1 MCDDTERMAACAAA
15 VVLFSGQ
22 LLINQAK
29 RKQKKRRWWVSSF
42 NKSRSRYNA
51 TDMLSDFVREPSKTF
66 ENFCRMSQDDF
77 TFLLN
82 KIGPHI
88 SKIDTNMRQCI
99 PTQARFA
106 IALRFLATGDSYKS
120 LSYLFKVSIQTVS
133 RCVDDVCKAI
143 MQELRE
149 EIKLPRSSHEW
160 LEIAEEFNGKWN
172 FPHCIGAL
180 DGKHCVMQSP
190 IHSGSEY
197 INYKG
202 TFSIVLLALVDADY
216 NFIFVDC
223 GCQGRIS
230 DGGVY
235 RNTEF
240 YKKLCRSELDIPQP
254 DFLPSKEEKMPY
266 VFVADSAFALTVN
279 MMKPYAGNHNKGTKE
294 RVFNY
299 RLSRARRIVENAFG
313 IMSSVFRVLSKP
325 ILLQPDKVT
334 DIVMTCVLLHN
345 FLRRSKK
352 SRQIYTPVGIFD
364 TDHEGVIQP
373 GSWRND
379 QEGMSSLLPLR
390 SLPRRAAVT
399 AKSVRDK
406 FAEYFVT
413 NGAVSWQNNY
423 S

>member
-1 MCDDTERMAACAAA
+1 MVENRMKVDKLANPVQTGYLAII
-15 VVLFSGQ
+15 V
-22 LLINQAK
+22 AK
-29 RKQKKRRWWVSSF
+29 DRG
-42 NKSRSRYNA
+42 SRVA
-51 TDMLSDFVREPSKTF
+51 E
-66 ENFCRMSQDDF
+66 
-77 TFLLN
+77 
-82 KIGPHI
+82 
-88 SKIDTNMRQCI
+88 
-99 PTQARFA
+99 
-106 IALRFLATGDSYKS
+106 
-120 LSYLFKVSIQTVS
+120 
-133 RCVDDVCKAI
+133 
-143 MQELRE
+143 
-149 EIKLPRSSHEW
+149 LPRSSHEW

-172 FPHCIGAL
+172 FPDCLGVL

-202 TFSIVLLALVDADY
+202 TFSIVLLALVDAGY
-216 NFIFVDC
+216 KFIFVDC
-223 GCQGRIS
+223 SCGN
-230 DGGVY
+230 DDMNL
-235 RNTEF
+235 NTEF
-240 YKKLCRSELDIPQP
+240 YKKLSRSELDLPQS
-254 DFLPSKEEKMPY
+254 DFLPSQEEKMPY
-266 VFVADSAFALTVN
+266 FFVAGSAFALTVN
-279 MMKPYAGNHNKGTKE
+279 MMKPCAGNHNKGTKE

-313 IMSSVFRVLSKP
+313 IMSSVFRVLRKP

-352 SRQIYTPVGIFD
+352 SRQIYTPMGIFD

-379 QEGMSSLLPLR
+379 QEGMSSLLPMR
-390 SLPRRAAVT
+390 SLLRRAAVT

-406 FAEYFVT
+406 FAEHFVT